1 MNLPEVLISFML
13 LASSSSAALLVWSQA
28 TETWQQSS
36 RLLQTV
42 DQLELL
48 QLASHRWLQGHG
60 AEGNL
65 LISGSDPCLLDARA
79 LAVALDQAVPWPKGM
94 TRQWVVD
101 SDQLGVWQELSVLD
115 GKGEVWLQPCGAD
128 GHGCC
133 CRDHR
138 LSGCA
143 EQHV

>member
-1 MNLPEVLISFML
+1 MSLAEVLIASLL
-13 LASSSSAALLVWSQA
+13 LASSSSAALGVWSQA
-28 TETWQQSS
+28 TATWQQS
-36 RLLQTV
+36 RTLQQTA

-60 AEGNL
+60 AERNL

-79 LAVALDQAVPWPKGM
+79 LTVALDQGVPLPHDM

-115 GKGEVWLQPCGAD
+115 GDGEVLLQRRQLVSPAAYGLCK
-128 GHGCC
+128 
-133 CRDHR
+133 
-138 LSGCA
+138 S
-143 EQHV
+143 